1 MPLQQGEYLS
11 ITPAAQKLA
20 LLMLIVVCVA
30 PALFNLLGINFS
42 SYTQPIFPH
51 EQQAVL
57 NTLKN
62 LTSHAT
68 LEWSAVIFTLLGAA
82 ASFIHYALKRNILV
96 PIIGIGLFASGLLD
110 VFHNVIPKTSV
121 HEL

>member
-42 SYTQPIFPH
+42 SYTQPIFPQ

-57 NTLKN
+57 NTLKDA
-62 LTSHAT
+62 TFHAT
-68 LEWSAVIFTLLGAA
+68 LEWSAFIFTLLGAA
-82 ASFIHYALKRNILV
+82 SSFIH
-96 PIIGIGLFASGLLD
+96 
-110 VFHNVIPKTSV
+110 
-121 HEL
+121 